1 MLQRL
6 IHIWMYIIELRLYT
20 YSGNRNELNK
30 IKECVV
36 KSIEGREIS
45 FNFYE
50 KTRLD
55 YIIRFGIVQVKVK
68 TSYIIEAI
76 FSEDFIPELKQHN
89 EVKYYLDFNMIKW
102 FNKDLVL
109 DALLGN
115 LVTYLE
121 YKFKAL
127 K

>member
-6 IHIWMYIIELRLYT
+6 IHIWMYITELRLYT
-20 YSGNRNELNK
+20 YNGNRNELNK

-89 EVKYYLDFNMIKW
+89 EVKYYMDFNMVKW

-115 LVTYLE
+115 FVTYLE
-121 YKFKAL
+121 YKFRDL

>member
-6 IHIWMYIIELRLYT
+6 VHIWMYITELRLYT
-20 YSGNRNELNK
+20 YNGNRNELNK

-36 KSIEGREIS
+36 KSIEGHEIS

-89 EVKYYLDFNMIKW
+89 EVKYYMDFNMVKW

-115 LVTYLE
+115 FVTYLE
-121 YKFKAL
+121 YKFRAL

>member
-6 IHIWMYIIELRLYT
+6 IHIWMYITKLRLYT

-36 KSIEGREIS
+36 KSIEGCEIS

-89 EVKYYLDFNMIKW
+89 EVKYYMDFNMVKW

-115 LVTYLE
+115 FVTYLE

>member
-6 IHIWMYIIELRLYT
+6 IHIWMYITKLRLYK
-20 YSGNRNELNK
+20 YSGKRNELNK
-30 IKECVV
+30 NKECVV
-36 KSIEGREIS
+36 KSIEVREIS

-89 EVKYYLDFNMIKW
+89 EVKYYMDFNMVKW

-115 LVTYLE
+115 FVTYLE